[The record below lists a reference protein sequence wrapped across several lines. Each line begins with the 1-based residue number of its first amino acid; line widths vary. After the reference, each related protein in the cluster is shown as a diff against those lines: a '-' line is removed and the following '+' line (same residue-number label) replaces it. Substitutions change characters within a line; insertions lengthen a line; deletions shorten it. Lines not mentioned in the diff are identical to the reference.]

1 MLDGLLGRSGF
12 YSKSKS
18 LIKQTRTRI
27 DVVRRKRSATQKFL
41 RKDIAD
47 LLANGLET
55 NAYGRA
61 EGLIAELI
69 LSSCYDFIDHVCE
82 IILKHLL
89 VLQKLRECPEDCRE
103 AIASIMFA
111 AARFSDLPEL
121 RDLRDLFRERYGSS
135 LECFANQ
142 KLKENIT
149 PKPPSKEKK
158 VHLMQEIALEL
169 SIPWDSRSF
178 EERMSNPSAAEQ
190 ENRVVEA
197 VQIGTSFNRKRLE
210 SVDGQHK
217 LDRQRED
224 RMPERDPFNSSSQH
238 RQDPLPVKNGTN
250 FPSAVDNE
258 LAEDIRA
265 RSMRKRSED
274 IKDGLKSNFRSSAIP
289 PPYVKPRKSN
299 HEADMGSKN
308 AHLSALDTDENETL
322 TFNPPS
328 NGRRPENPHTQFNV
342 PDQQNGGILPEN
354 EDGPGRFTEIYY
366 KDDSTPRR
374 RSHRKKHSRSKSGQ
388 DDKVNGEVGR
398 EEERVV
404 RRISTSRRKHESR
417 QGLQIL
423 FDDEHFKKDEDEKII
438 DKLLLHYSKKPSSSD
453 PGKPRRKTKGEIN
466 DASKSPHHKT
476 EVGTRVDEDS
486 TPTTSRTMSLP
497 PLQVTEL
504 EPKKVFARAASFQQ
518 DSPAKHVHPKLPDY
532 DDLAATFAALRA
544 KKGLVL
550 VLLAELYC
558 SLLLRWRKHKAT
570 KPSEN
575 PCIPQPQQAQDQ
587 STPSP
592 LTSFYCQGV
601 LDAPRSFLFPKLPS
615 KREERENHD
624 DDGDDIEKQKHGK
637 LHQFLRVQSPLQ
649 VGLASSSSP
658 SPSYISVTKPHQSN
672 PDPEIQVEVEGKRF
686 GDEVGYG
693 GSKREEN
700 LMYISNP
707 IYDNDVT
714 HPTRVETD
722 TPFGTPD
729 SSPSQLEGGGSLGG
743 EEIEKADRSSS
754 SSPSSLPVTP
764 MKELPTRAKAKARCV
779 ILKDARSL
787 GTSVSGDSAS
797 HIGKSSSSS
806 DSPRTSPSW

>member
-1 MLDGLLGRSGF
+1 MKMLDGLLGRSGF

-27 DVVRRKRSATQKFL
+27 DVVRRKRSATQRFL

-47 LLANGLET
+47 LLASGLET

-82 IILKHLL
+82 IILKHLP

-178 EERMSNPSAAEQ
+178 EERMSNPSPAEQNKNQGPAAINAAENKVERPFAEVTVQ
-190 ENRVVEA
+190 ESVKDEVLAKKRSETILQNKERQADGRHQVETRREVAVGRKDELKHNVFKEPKLTNERYKPPSFRDETIQKREDNGTYFQRGELKARVRNSEENRVLEA

-238 RQDPLPVKNGTN
+238 RQDPLPVKNGTD

-274 IKDGLKSNFRSSAIP
+274 VKDGLKSNFRSSAIP
-289 PPYVKPRKSN
+289 PPYVKPSKSK
-299 HEADMGSKN
+299 HKADMGSKN
-308 AHLSALDTDENETL
+308 ARLSALDTDENETL

-328 NGRRPENPHTQFNV
+328 NGRRAENPHTQFNV

-366 KDDSTPRR
+366 KDESTPRR

-423 FDDEHFKKDEDEKII
+423 FDDEHFKKDEDEKMI

-466 DASKSPHHKT
+466 DTSKSPHHKT

-504 EPKKVFARAASFQQ
+504 EPKKVFARAASFQP

-532 DDLAATFAALRA
+532 DDLAARFAAIRA
-544 KKGLVL
+544 KKG
-550 VLLAELYC
+550 
-558 SLLLRWRKHKAT
+558 
-570 KPSEN
+570 
-575 PCIPQPQQAQDQ
+575 
-587 STPSP
+587 
-592 LTSFYCQGV
+592 
-601 LDAPRSFLFPKLPS
+601 
-615 KREERENHD
+615 
-624 DDGDDIEKQKHGK
+624 
-637 LHQFLRVQSPLQ
+637 
-649 VGLASSSSP
+649 
-658 SPSYISVTKPHQSN
+658 
-672 PDPEIQVEVEGKRF
+672 
-686 GDEVGYG
+686 
-693 GSKREEN
+693 
-700 LMYISNP
+700 
-707 IYDNDVT
+707 
-714 HPTRVETD
+714 
-722 TPFGTPD
+722 
-729 SSPSQLEGGGSLGG
+729 
-743 EEIEKADRSSS
+743 
-754 SSPSSLPVTP
+754 
-764 MKELPTRAKAKARCV
+764 
-779 ILKDARSL
+779 
-787 GTSVSGDSAS
+787 
-797 HIGKSSSSS
+797 
-806 DSPRTSPSW
+806 